1 MKKTTNLKL
10 KLHRETLRALASTDL
25 VDVEGAATTVPCS
38 VKTCYSDCHQFS
50 CRGTC

>member
-10 KLHRETLRALASTDL
+10 QLHRETLRGLNSTELADAA
-25 VDVEGAATTVPCS
+25 GAATTVPCS
-38 VKTCYSDCHQFS
+38 VRTCFTDCHQFS